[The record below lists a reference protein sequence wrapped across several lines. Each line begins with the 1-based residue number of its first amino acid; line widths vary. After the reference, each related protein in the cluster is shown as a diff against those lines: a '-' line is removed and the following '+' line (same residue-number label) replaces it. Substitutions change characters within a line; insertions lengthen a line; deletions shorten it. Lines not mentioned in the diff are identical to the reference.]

1 MSYMCV
7 INPMAEKWQEIP
19 FLVMVALCARVGYSA
34 LLIEAFSLSGGS
46 QILTTPQRTFL
57 HTNLYI
63 SNRFPPPRSLYSQHK
78 SAKMFPL
85 SQGLH

>member
-46 QILTTPQRTFL
+46 QFLTTLQRTFL
-57 HTNLYI
+57 HTPLRVTCASI
-63 SNRFPPPRSLYSQHK
+63 SLGHK
-78 SAKMFPL
+78 LQRGNTELEDRHFL
-85 SQGLH
+85 F